1 MVAGPRNQ
9 PPLRALPRK
18 GRSYFPRADYRFVTW
33 LQAGSGKIHGLLQS
47 LVFRCGNLDV
57 RELLAR
63 TRQQPHVEASANG
76 SHT

>member
-18 GRSYFPRADYRFVTW
+18 GVPTFPERITASSHGFR
-33 LQAGSGKIHGLLQS
+33 QAQAKFNGLLKS

-63 TRQQPHVEASANG
+63 TRQQPQVEASANG